1 MYCLYNKY
9 LVEHLYI
16 QVYVRCFVSK
26 ECKGALTYM
35 FMNHLFD
42 TINNLSFGI
51 LLECALHFRVY
62 LARA

>member
-1 MYCLYNKY
+1 MYCLCNKY

-16 QVYVRCFVSK
+16 QIHVRCFVSK

-35 FMNHLFD
+35 FMNNLFD

-51 LLECALHFRVY
+51 LLECALT
-62 LARA
+62 L